1 MDDRFDD
8 LSGSQS
14 FGLCR
19 KAWVYKIAQQCCDWS
34 EPCVATRWELA
45 QHGLGPESFV
55 ESTCSRT
62 WSMSSRLCQEWLG
75 LHVLHVHGFH
85 TAFLHCFYRVPP
97 ALRSGLELLVFGDL
111 SKVYYICI
119 WCLYHMTGGLLYI
132 YIYGYMRMGGQRTW
146 CCKENMVLLCFLQDM
161 SRLFVHKFK
170 FWIVF
175 NINDIYIVLTILELN
190 LRLLVPNGPAGQHCP
205 CQANRFKRKMQGCI
219 ATFDLYLLR
228 SFKCPSRNL
237 SNFVRVDCTSPV
249 HMLIR
254 FVVLATEPNR
264 LPRHAHHRT
273 FTVDIAASVL
283 FLFAQVVG
291 FNGFN

>member
-1 MDDRFDD
+1 M
-8 LSGSQS
+8 
-14 FGLCR
+14 
-19 KAWVYKIAQQCCDWS
+19 Y
-34 EPCVATRWELA
+34 
-45 QHGLGPESFV
+45 
-55 ESTCSRT
+55 
-62 WSMSSRLCQEWLG
+62 
-75 LHVLHVHGFH
+75 
-85 TAFLHCFYRVPP
+85 
-97 ALRSGLELLVFGDL
+97 LVFVSYDR
-111 SKVYYICI
+111 CAF
-119 WCLYHMTGGLLYI
+119 LYI

-273 FTVDIAASVL
+273 FTVDIALCAVL
-283 FLFAQVVG
+283 ICTSSWIQRIQLNCSNTDGEPFPIPLFQRRLRRRPLAPE
-291 FNGFN
+291 